1 MDLELVLTLVAIAV
15 LLVLSAFFS
24 GSETAL
30 TAASRAQMHS
40 LEMDGNSRARLVGEL
55 TRRRDNLIG
64 ALLIGNNLVN
74 ILASALA
81 TSLMITLVGSGGVA
95 YATAIMTTLV
105 LIFSEVMPKTYAI
118 HNPNRVALAVAP
130 LAHPLVAALAPVI
143 HVIQLIVSLTLRL
156 FGVRIAGAGRLVSP
170 ADELRG
176 AVDLHTR
183 EGRMVKSDKDMLGG
197 ILDLPD
203 VQVADIMVHR
213 GSIVMIDGGQSSK
226 AIVDEVFDCAHTR
239 VPLWRD
245 NPENIVGVLHAKDLL
260 RAIHKHG
267 GDYDAIDVVGLARA
281 PWFVP
286 ETTTLIEQLNAFR
299 ERREHFALVVDE
311 YGALMG
317 LVTLEDILEEIVGEI
332 ADEHDVSRAESLR
345 PQPDGSLIVDGTTT
359 LRDLNR
365 YGDWNLPEDKAA
377 TIAGL
382 LINQAR
388 RIPEVGERFSYFG
401 FRFEVLRR
409 HRNRI
414 TTLRMIAPPEA

>member
-1 MDLELVLTLVAIAV
+1 MDAYILLSIAAIAV
-15 LLVLSAFFS
+15 LLLLSAFFS

-40 LEMDGNSRARLVGEL
+40 LQKAGNRRAVLVGRL
-55 TRRRDNLIG
+55 TRRRDRLIG

-81 TSLMITLVGSGGVA
+81 TGVLITIFGDAGVA
-95 YATAIMTTLV
+95 VATVVMTTLV
-105 LIFSEVMPKTYAI
+105 LIFAEVLPKTYAI
-118 HNPNRVALAVAP
+118 YNPNRFALTVAP
-130 LAHPLVAALAPVI
+130 VVSPLVTLLGPVI
-143 HVIQLIVSLTLRL
+143 RVVQLIVALTLRL
-156 FGVRIAGAGRLVSP
+156 FGIRIEGRGRLVSP
-170 ADELRG
+170 FEELRG

-183 EGRMVKSDKDMLGG
+183 EGRMVKSDRDMLGG
-197 ILDLPD
+197 VLDLPD
-203 VQVADIMVHR
+203 VQVSDIMVHR
-213 GSIVMIDGGQSSK
+213 SNMVMIDANQPN
-226 AIVDEVFDCAHTR
+226 ARIIEAAFDSPYTR

-245 NPENIVGVLHAKDLL
+245 NPENIVGILHAKDLL
-260 RAIHKHG
+260 RAIRKHPT
-267 GDYDAIDVVGLARA
+267 DHAEIDVVGLSRA

-332 ADEHDVSRAESLR
+332 VDEHDEIVAEAVR
-345 PQPDGSLIVDGTTT
+345 QQPDGSLIVDGTVT

-365 YGDWNLPEDKAA
+365 FCDWDLPDEEAA

-382 LINQAR
+382 VIHEAR
-388 RIPEVGERFSYFG
+388 RIPDVGERFVFHG
-401 FRFEVLRR
+401 MRFEVMRR
-409 HRNRI
+409 HRNQI
-414 TTLRMIAPPEA
+414 TTLKITIVGEQ